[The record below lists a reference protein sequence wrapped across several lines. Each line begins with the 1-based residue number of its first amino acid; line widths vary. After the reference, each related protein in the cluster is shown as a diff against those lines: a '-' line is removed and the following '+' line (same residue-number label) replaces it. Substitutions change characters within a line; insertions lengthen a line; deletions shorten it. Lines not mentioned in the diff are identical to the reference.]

1 VQKPNHNRKLFVRSA
16 VFGGAGKL
24 VDESGHCLVG
34 SLVFSAINNIFVKYE
49 EHDEEAAK
57 SFAADRVSSFIIGL
71 LIILTPVFLF
81 ADWRYSVLFSLIIR
95 NQSVFRR
102 GLRDVDT
109 GIQMWLSIGA
119 ITIYMYHFFLTW

>member
-1 VQKPNHNRKLFVRSA
+1 M
-16 VFGGAGKL
+16 FGGAGKL

-71 LIILTPVFLF
+71 LIILTPSLSFCRLEVF
-81 ADWRYSVLFSLIIR
+81 
-95 NQSVFRR
+95 
-102 GLRDVDT
+102 
-109 GIQMWLSIGA
+109 SIVQPN
-119 ITIYMYHFFLTW
+119 YMEPISFL